1 MEPEPSP
8 GTTMGVEEEFLL
20 VDPVTGRTAPA
31 AGAVLQRAGEH
42 RWAGTGGGFHPELP
56 TTQVEAATGVCRT
69 LAGLRAQLRHG
80 RARLAGAARAE
91 GLALLSSGTPPMD
104 GPSPPFTPGDRF
116 ARMAAAYGT
125 LLDGYQAS
133 GCHVHIG
140 VPGGGDLAVAVVGH
154 LRPWLP
160 ALLAITVNSP
170 FARGRDTGHAAHRML
185 EITRFPGGGVP
196 PWCASAAD
204 HDRRVAALVDA
215 GVLVDATMTFWLARP
230 SPHLPTVEV
239 RAADAAATAD
249 EAVLQA
255 ALTRGL
261 VRTALTSLAAG
272 READPADPQL
282 CAAALWT
289 AARHGMDGPALDP
302 RTGRTL
308 PAWDLFGLLLELI
321 APALEDTGDLTEV
334 RDLAAAVRRAGT
346 GADRQRR
353 AARAGLP
360 AAVGELAR
368 HTADGTLTGTPEKQ
382 GDDQDEWGACERV
395 PQPDDTRTTEE
406 P

>member
-1 MEPEPSP
+1 
-8 GTTMGVEEEFLL
+8 MGVEEEFLL
-20 VDPVTGRTAPA
+20 VDTATGLTVPA
-31 AGAVLQRAGEH
+31 ARAVLDRAGRH

-56 TTQVEAATGVCRT
+56 ATQVEAATGVCRD
-69 LAGLRAQLRHG
+69 LRELRAQLHHG

-91 GLALLSSGTPPMD
+91 GLGLLSSGTPLLD
-104 GPSPPFTPGDRF
+104 GPSPPLTPGDRF

-140 VPGGGDLAVAVVGH
+140 VPGGGDTAVAVVNH

-170 FARGRDTGHAAHRML
+170 FDRGRDSGHAGHRML
-185 EITRFPGGGVP
+185 EVARFPGAGVP

-204 HDRRVAALVDA
+204 HARRVAALVDA
-215 GVLVDATMTFWLARP
+215 GVLVDAAMTFWLARP
-230 SPHLPTVEV
+230 SPHLPTVEL

-255 ALTRGL
+255 ALARGL
-261 VRTALTSLAAG
+261 VRTALAALAAG

-282 CAAALWT
+282 CAGAVWT
-289 AARHGMDGPALDP
+289 AARYGMGGPALDP

-308 PAWDLFGLLLELI
+308 PAWDLFHLLLEHI
-321 APALEDTGDLTEV
+321 TPALEDIGDLTEV
-334 RDLAAAVRRAGT
+334 RALAAAVHRAGT

-353 AARAGLP
+353 TARRHADRGGLP

-368 HTADGTLTGTPEKQ
+368 ATVSGALTGTPGKQ
-382 GDDQDEWGACERV
+382 GDDPDEWGARERV
-395 PQPDDTRTTEE
+395 PEPDDTRTTEG